1 MLRLSRTSKII
12 LIILVTFILIFMYV
26 PLLVL
31 ILNSFNQSNISSWPI
46 ETFSFTWWEFAATY
60 QPIRTALLN
69 SIIVATGSTI
79 IAAILGTLVA
89 FALKGYEFFGK
100 GTVNLLVVLPIF
112 FGKGTVNLLVVLP
125 IALPGVVTGVA
136 FSNTYNNFLSPAGF
150 NIGYFGMIVAHATF
164 CIVMVFNNVFA
175 RLKRMNPSLQEASA
189 DLGAGLWQTFRLVT
203 FPQFRTAFVAGAL
216 LAFALSFDEV
226 VVTIFTAPPGVD
238 TLPLWILKEMSR
250 PNQASVVNVV
260 ATVVILISL
269 IPVFISQRLTRAQD
283 EGK

>member
-1 MLRLSRTSKII
+1 MLRLSALSRGI
-12 LIILVTFILIFMYV
+12 LITLVGFILIFMYV

-31 ILNSFNQSNISSWPI
+31 VLNSFNESNISSWPI
-46 ETFSFTWWEFAATY
+46 QGFSFKWWEFASTY
-60 QPIRTALLN
+60 EPIRTALLN
-69 SIIVATGSTI
+69 SLIVATGSMI
-79 IAAILGTLVA
+79 IASILGTLVA
-89 FALKGYEFFGK
+89 FALKGFD
-100 GTVNLLVVLPIF
+100 F

-136 FSNTYNNFLSPAGF
+136 FSNTYNTFLSPAGF

-203 FPQFRTAFVAGAL
+203 FPQFRTSFVAGAL

-250 PNQASVVNVV
+250 PNQASAVNVV

-269 IPVFISQRLTRAQD
+269 IPVYISQRLSRAQD
-283 EGK
+283 EVK

>member
-1 MLRLSRTSKII
+1 MLRLSALSRGI
-12 LIILVTFILIFMYV
+12 LIALVGFILIFMYV

-31 ILNSFNQSNISSWPI
+31 VLNSFNQSNISSWPI
-46 ETFSFTWWEFAATY
+46 QGFSFKWWEFAATY
-60 QPIRTALLN
+60 EPIRTALLN
-69 SIIVATGSTI
+69 SLIVATGSMI
-79 IAAILGTLVA
+79 IASILGTLVA
-89 FALKGYEFFGK
+89 FALKGFD
-100 GTVNLLVVLPIF
+100 F

-136 FSNTYNNFLSPAGF
+136 FSNTYNTFLSPAGF

-203 FPQFRTAFVAGAL
+203 FPQFRTSFVAGAL

-250 PNQASVVNVV
+250 PNQASAVNVV

-269 IPVFISQRLTRAQD
+269 IPVYISQRLSRAQD
-283 EGK
+283 EAR

>member
-1 MLRLSRTSKII
+1 MLRLSRATKAFLL
-12 LIILVTFILIFMYV
+12 LIVAIVLIFMYA
-26 PLLVL
+26 PLFIL
-31 ILNSFNQSNISSWPI
+31 ILNSFNESQISGWPI
-46 ETFSFTWWEFAATY
+46 ENFSTKWWIFAKDY
-60 QPIRTALLN
+60 EPIRAALLN
-69 SIIVATGSTI
+69 SVLVATGAMV
-79 IAAILGTLVA
+79 IAALLGTLIA
-89 FALKGYEFFGK
+89 FALKGFE
-100 GTVNLLVVLPIF
+100 F

-136 FSNTYNNFLSPAGF
+136 FSNTYSNFLTPAGF

-175 RLKRMNPSLQEASA
+175 RLKRMNPNLQEASA

-203 FPQFRTAFVAGAL
+203 FPQFRTSFAAGAL

-238 TLPLWILKEMSR
+238 TLPLWILKEMAR

-260 ATVVILISL
+260 ATVVIILSL
-269 IPVFISQRLTRAQD
+269 IPVYISQRLTRDQTNN
-283 EGK
+283 

>member
-1 MLRLSRTSKII
+1 MLRLSRASKII
-12 LIILVTFILIFMYV
+12 LIAVVTFILIFMYV

-46 ETFSFTWWEFAATY
+46 AAFSFDWWQFAATY

-69 SIIVATGSTI
+69 SIIVAAGSTL
-79 IAAILGTLVA
+79 IAAFLGTLVA
-89 FALKGYEFFGK
+89 FALKGFD
-100 GTVNLLVVLPIF
+100 F

-136 FSNTYNNFLSPAGF
+136 FSNTYNTFLAPAGF

-260 ATVVILISL
+260 ATLVILISL
-269 IPVFISQRLTRAQD
+269 IPVYISQRLSRAQD
-283 EGK
+283 EVR

>member
-1 MLRLSRTSKII
+1 MLRLSALSRGI
-12 LIILVTFILIFMYV
+12 LISLVGIILIFMYV

-31 ILNSFNQSNISSWPI
+31 VLNSFNESNISSWPI
-46 ETFSFTWWEFAATY
+46 QGFSFKWWEFASTY
-60 QPIRTALLN
+60 EPIRTALLN
-69 SIIVATGSTI
+69 SLIVATGSMI
-79 IAAILGTLVA
+79 IASILGTLVA
-89 FALKGYEFFGK
+89 FALKGFD
-100 GTVNLLVVLPIF
+100 F

-136 FSNTYNNFLSPAGF
+136 FSNTYNTFLSPAGF

-203 FPQFRTAFVAGAL
+203 FPQFRTSFVAGAL

-250 PNQASVVNVV
+250 PNQASAVNVV

-269 IPVFISQRLTRAQD
+269 IPVYISQRLSRAQD
-283 EGK
+283 EVK

>member
-1 MLRLSRTSKII
+1 MLRLSALSRGI
-12 LIILVTFILIFMYV
+12 LIALVGFILIFMYV

-46 ETFSFTWWEFAATY
+46 QGFSFKWWEFAATY
-60 QPIRTALLN
+60 EPIRTALLN
-69 SIIVATGSTI
+69 SLIVATGSMI
-79 IAAILGTLVA
+79 IASILGTLVA
-89 FALKGYEFFGK
+89 FALKGFD
-100 GTVNLLVVLPIF
+100 F

-136 FSNTYNNFLSPAGF
+136 FSNTYNTFLSPAGF

-203 FPQFRTAFVAGAL
+203 FPQFRTSFVAGAL

-250 PNQASVVNVV
+250 PNQASAVNVV

-269 IPVFISQRLTRAQD
+269 IPVYISQRLSRAQD
-283 EGK
+283 EVR

>member
-1 MLRLSRTSKII
+1 MLRLSALSRGI
-12 LIILVTFILIFMYV
+12 LIALVGFILIFMYV

-31 ILNSFNQSNISSWPI
+31 VLNSFNESNISSWPI
-46 ETFSFTWWEFAATY
+46 QNFSVKWWEFASTY
-60 QPIRTALLN
+60 EPIRTALLN
-69 SIIVATGSTI
+69 SLIVATGSMI
-79 IAAILGTLVA
+79 IASILGTLVA
-89 FALKGYEFFGK
+89 FALKGFD
-100 GTVNLLVVLPIF
+100 F

-136 FSNTYNNFLSPAGF
+136 FSNTYNTFLSPAGF

-203 FPQFRTAFVAGAL
+203 FPQFRTSFVAGAL

-269 IPVFISQRLTRAQD
+269 IPVYISQRLSRAQD
-283 EGK
+283 EVK

>member
-1 MLRLSRTSKII
+1 
-12 LIILVTFILIFMYV
+12 MYV

-31 ILNSFNQSNISSWPI
+31 ILNSFNKSNISSWPI
-46 ETFSFTWWEFAATY
+46 AAFSLDWWQFAATY

-69 SIIVATGSTI
+69 SIIVAAGSTL
-79 IAAILGTLVA
+79 IAAFLGTLVA
-89 FALKGYEFFGK
+89 FALKGFD
-100 GTVNLLVVLPIF
+100 F

-136 FSNTYNNFLSPAGF
+136 FSNTYNTFLSPAGF

-260 ATVVILISL
+260 ATLVILISL
-269 IPVFISQRLTRAQD
+269 IPVYISQRLSRAQD
-283 EGK
+283 EVR